1 MIMSLQT
8 VTLQVPQ
15 SIYNSARRTA
25 RVVRRP
31 LAEILVTVLKSSL
44 PALDGLPPQLATELT
59 ALESL
64 DNERLSQVARGILP
78 ASQQRRLSALLRK
91 NQAGKLTARERVAL
105 DDLVSEAEV
114 LMLRKSRAYALLK
127 WRGIAWPT

>member
-1 MIMSLQT
+1 MLE
-8 VTLQVPQ
+8 
-15 SIYNSARRTA
+15 
-25 RVVRRP
+25 
-31 LAEILVTVLKSSL
+31 EIIVTVLKSSL

-78 ASQQRRLSALLRK
+78 PSQQRRLSALLRK
-91 NQAGKLTARERVAL
+91 NQAGKITARERAAL
-105 DDLVSEAEV
+105 DNLVSEAEL

-127 WRGIAWPT
+127 WRGVVLQH

>member
-1 MIMSLQT
+1 MSFQA
-8 VTLQVPQ
+8 VTLQLPQ
-15 SIYNSARRTA
+15 SIYNSAHRTA
-25 RVVRRP
+25 RAVKRP

-44 PALDGLPPQLATELT
+44 PPLEGLPPEIAAQLT

-64 DNERLSQVARGILP
+64 DNERLSQVACAILP
-78 ASQQRRLSALLRK
+78 PSQQRRLSALLRK

-105 DDLVSEAEV
+105 DDLVSEAEL

-127 WRGIAWPT
+127 WRGITLPS